1 MPLNEQNI
9 PIICFYFGI
18 VPLIWCGARALRLN
32 YLRYG
37 FFRWSK
43 IFLKTESPEDYFAR
57 KDFEETERDYFYL
70 RRRLKALTGLSN
82 RLISEETRHLEMV
95 VLLQK
100 HIESLDEKYEEF
112 ILNPDN
118 REWLQSKIDRLTEV
132 NLQLVKLQR
141 EKIGVVDEINL
152 CRNTLSE
159 IAKKREVL
167 DCRIPSRT
175 PSHLKSLNRH
185 DSFVSTAAQIQRSEL
200 LVIRKELQTFGVY
213 DGVKLDETS
222 LFSTVR
228 ALTAVP
234 TLRLDYDELF
244 ELFDTSEIILEDLTY
259 KLKITRTSQDTISEI
274 VSQREGDLQKST
286 MLLEKIHIDDDLEE
300 RNIYRFIQELIDVTK
315 QCRTLQILLDDYATL
330 VSDAVYRLM
339 LKQREIAIRIV
350 ELKKMQQ
357 VELDGD

>member
-1 MPLNEQNI
+1 M
-9 PIICFYFGI
+9 
-18 VPLIWCGARALRLN
+18 
-32 YLRYG
+32 
-37 FFRWSK
+37 
-43 IFLKTESPEDYFAR
+43 
-57 KDFEETERDYFYL
+57 
-70 RRRLKALTGLSN
+70 
-82 RLISEETRHLEMV
+82 
-95 VLLQK
+95 
-100 HIESLDEKYEEF
+100 
-112 ILNPDN
+112 
-118 REWLQSKIDRLTEV
+118 
-132 NLQLVKLQR
+132 
-141 EKIGVVDEINL
+141 
-152 CRNTLSE
+152 
-159 IAKKREVL
+159 
-167 DCRIPSRT
+167 
-175 PSHLKSLNRH
+175 NRH

-350 ELKKMQQ
+350 ELRKMQQ